1 MAEHGI
7 FFQKLLPTI
16 SHLYNKPNPKNGNQ
30 RFSNLKSIYKYI
42 DDKRVEREKIIIFF
56 LSFHFESAWSQKPIL
71 KFSHSVVCRVSLSR
85 VSAHLISSSV
95 TFCVFY
101 ATSIS
106 NRRNPPPTVKK
117 PICFRGMPRCCSGGR
132 GR

>member
-42 DDKRVEREKIIIFF
+42 DDKRVEREREKRERKNNHLFFIFP
-56 LSFHFESAWSQKPIL
+56 L
-71 KFSHSVVCRVSLSR
+71 
-85 VSAHLISSSV
+85 
-95 TFCVFY
+95 
-101 ATSIS
+101 
-106 NRRNPPPTVKK
+106 
-117 PICFRGMPRCCSGGR
+117 
-132 GR
+132 